1 MDQEKMP
8 LEIPKVSLSVLLE
21 CIADEVL
28 GRADERADKSITL
41 ICSQIEYCYI
51 CHASK
56 LVRARFRK
64 VSKRIYKID
73 LQRVCGLPGYRISDI
88 DLASGRPVHAGYY
101 CDKCEREHQINRY
114 LKQKAFDK
122 GLKLTIY
129 GRGNQRNL

>member
-1 MDQEKMP
+1 
-8 LEIPKVSLSVLLE
+8 
-21 CIADEVL
+21 
-28 GRADERADKSITL
+28 
-41 ICSQIEYCYI
+41 
-51 CHASK
+51 
-56 LVRARFRK
+56 

-101 CDKCEREHQINRY
+101 CDKCEKEHQINRY